1 MRVFFK
7 YTYFTVHKSLSKGII
22 PTNRQCCYTMLWF
35 SNLAK
40 KEHLMTVSDPLYVCI
55 IMSMNAT

>member
-40 KEHLMTVSDPLYVCI
+40 KEHLMTVSDPL
-55 IMSMNAT
+55 